1 MVIFSPQKPHIHP
14 SLHFVAGMVVS
25 PQNRPRY
32 GEAFKIFSLPGIENR
47 PSISSYSFPWDLMN
61 AAGGIFIVY
70 ILRVILLEWLNEETE
85 DGPGM

>member
-1 MVIFSPQKPHIHP
+1 
-14 SLHFVAGMVVS
+14 
-25 PQNRPRY
+25 
-32 GEAFKIFSLPGIENR
+32 
-47 PSISSYSFPWDLMN
+47 MN